1 MNIVPAARRGLAIL
15 IPVAAFLALGS
26 RVPHFLDLSNL
37 LNVVRQSSITG
48 ICAVGMTFVIV
59 IKGIDLSLAGLLA
72 FCPMISGVLMLAGVN
87 LPASMAAGMLA
98 GTAMGLFNGLMV
110 SKLTVPAFIT
120 TLVVG
125 QISQGLALTING
137 GSSIGAFPDSFVF
150 IGNGAL
156 GGVPLS
162 DLLLLAFLALG
173 FFIERLTPLGN
184 HIYALGGNETVLRQ
198 EGLSAA
204 RLQFFVFGFSG
215 FCAAVSG
222 LLLSAQLDTVQPTQG
237 DAYQLDAIAACII
250 GGVDLAGGR
259 GSVPMAVIG
268 ALIIGCL
275 RNVLDLLG
283 IHPFMQNVFI
293 GSIIVVIV
301 YLSGAIRRHGEL
313 ATRGLYERPRRR
325 RTSRSARRP
334 ASAGKPQP
342 KLRRRPARDGPDSLP
357 AASSTWLAA
366 TSPCSSSWPW
376 SFWPACSWRTS
387 PPWTTRK

>member
-1 MNIVPAARRGLAIL
+1 VNIGFAARRGLAVL
-15 IPVAAFLALGS
+15 FPVAAFLALGS

-48 ICAVGMTFVIV
+48 VCAVGMTFVIV
-59 IKGIDLSLAGLLA
+59 IKGIDLSLGGLLA
-72 FCPMISGVLMLAGVN
+72 FCPMISGVLMLAGINV
-87 LPASMAAGMLA
+87 PASMAAGVLA

-150 IGNGAL
+150 IGNGAV
-156 GGVPLS
+156 GGIPLS
-162 DLLLLAFLALG
+162 DLLLLGFLALG
-173 FFIERLTPLGN
+173 FFIQRLTPLGN

-215 FCAAVSG
+215 FCAAVAG

-301 YLSGAIRRHGEL
+301 YLSGVVHRQSEL
-313 ATRGLYERPRRR
+313 ATRGTL
-325 RTSRSARRP
+325 
-334 ASAGKPQP
+334 
-342 KLRRRPARDGPDSLP
+342 
-357 AASSTWLAA
+357 
-366 TSPCSSSWPW
+366 
-376 SFWPACSWRTS
+376 
-387 PPWTTRK
+387 